1 MVMYLTDPEYDFWPW
16 TWHHNKIECRS
27 IKDIIAAW
35 KTINPGEDTVFDP
48 RRHQHRNS
56 AGQNKITKIAEHIYC
71 HTQDVDTN
79 DKISLSEY
87 KRYALD
93 KFDIQMRKIVEKNK
107 KICVGLSG
115 GIDSTMTLSWLKKNK
130 VDFESFVV
138 RGDPWRGYLNKLSES
153 NAIKMAKLL
162 GIKNHIV
169 DFSESSY
176 DKHAL
181 IKQYCEADQYDM
193 PCISLM
199 TQPPASMYLRE
210 KTFDAMI
217 VSPVGT
223 DDLFLHRVNSWIRF
237 IPDRMLKIFKTYS
250 IPLYYISD
258 YGYKIGGYAP
268 SWPDK
273 ADWNAGVQNMHGWE
287 DDLLF
292 QMHKGRIC
300 SPATSKEWYE
310 MWHKIDDTSC
320 NQSELQDIMG
330 VVWLKKQIGE
340 WVGHDIVDLVKGVTC
355 TENYYCPNNTN
366 KKYILGE
373 CNRFMQYYREKQ
385 NVTQQVYWRSTIEV
399 IKAWSKVSPD
409 VIQSIHTLN
418 WLFKNS

>member
-1 MVMYLTDPEYDFWPW
+1 MYLTDPEYDFWPW

-237 IPDRMLKIFKTYS
+237 IPDRMLKIFKTDS

-300 SPATSKEWYE
+300 SPATSKKWYE